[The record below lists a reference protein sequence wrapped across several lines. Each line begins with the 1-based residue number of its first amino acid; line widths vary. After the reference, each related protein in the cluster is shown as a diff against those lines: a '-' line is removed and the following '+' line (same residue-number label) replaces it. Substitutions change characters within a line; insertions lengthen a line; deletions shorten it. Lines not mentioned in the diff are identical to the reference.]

1 MKHRVAFRKLGRDT
15 AHRLSLLRNLVSSL
29 IDHECIETTVAKAKE
44 LRRVAD
50 KMITL
55 GKRGDG
61 LSRVRASGFV
71 RGRHLVHKLFTELA
85 ERYQGRNGG
94 YVRLLRSRQRRG
106 DNAPMAIVELVD
118 SPKGVIQRPMMSA
131 RLPEQRPPA

>member
-1 MKHRVAFRKLGRDT
+1 MKHRIAFRKLGRDT

-50 KMITL
+50 KIITL

-61 LSRVRASGFV
+61 LSRVRANGFV
-71 RGRHLVHKLFTELA
+71 RGRHLVDKLFTELA
-85 ERYQGRNGG
+85 ERYKERNGG
-94 YVRLLRSRQRRG
+94 CVRVLRSRNRRG
-106 DNAPMAIVELVD
+106 DNAPLAIVELVD
-118 SPKGVIQRPMMSA
+118 SPKGVLQRTSVNT
-131 RLPEQRPPA
+131 RLSEGRPAA